1 MIKKAENIVKKTA
14 SIFNLIAGGA
24 IVVAMLVVVA
34 NVILRK
40 IFKQPILGSSE
51 YIGLLSVL
59 IISFG
64 LAYCLVV
71 NAHSAVVRKILVE
84 KLSADREIVV
94 VGTAPNPYIAR
105 DKIVQLKPDVIILD
119 VEMPRMDGITFLRKL
134 MKSYPCRVIVVSS
147 LAEKGGE
154 VALKAIDYGA
164 CEVMAKPG
172 LSYSVQNMSE
182 QLIVKI
188 KAVYRIPISAIK
200 PKVDLHRIEKKS
212 QRQSMIRTTNKII
225 AIGASTGGTTAITE
239 VLISM
244 PINCPPIMIVQHMP
258 PFFTKS
264 FADRLNQQCAIEVKE
279 AENMDILSPGKAVIA
294 PGNLHLELKRSG
306 AVYYTRL
313 HDGPPE
319 YFQRPSVEVLFRSV
333 AKFAGKNAVGVILT
347 GMGRDGAQGM
357 LDMKN
362 EGAFTIAQDEA
373 SCVVFGMPKEAIDIG
388 AADKVVPLKHITSQV
403 LKHFK

>member
-1 MIKKAENIVKKTA
+1 
-14 SIFNLIAGGA
+14 
-24 IVVAMLVVVA
+24 
-34 NVILRK
+34 
-40 IFKQPILGSSE
+40 
-51 YIGLLSVL
+51 
-59 IISFG
+59 
-64 LAYCLVV
+64 
-71 NAHSAVVRKILVE
+71 
-84 KLSADREIVV
+84 
-94 VGTAPNPYIAR
+94 
-105 DKIVQLKPDVIILD
+105 
-119 VEMPRMDGITFLRKL
+119 MPRMDGITFLRKL